1 MMGTICSKILFQTS
15 VLSFQTYVTGNNL
28 YYQPSEGAVQVT
40 DDGDLVA
47 RFNGIP
53 DWLYEGTTSFWLRAN
68 V

>member
-1 MMGTICSKILFQTS
+1 MGTISSKILFQTS

-28 YYQPSEGAVQVT
+28 YYQPSPSEGAVQVT

-53 DWLYEGTTSFWLRAN
+53 DWLYEGTWN
-68 V
+68 Y